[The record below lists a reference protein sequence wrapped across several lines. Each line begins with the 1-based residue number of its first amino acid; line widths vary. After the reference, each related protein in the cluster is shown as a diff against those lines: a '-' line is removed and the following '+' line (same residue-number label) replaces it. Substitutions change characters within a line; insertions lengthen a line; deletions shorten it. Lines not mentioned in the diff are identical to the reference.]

1 MQILH
6 LDPEQIQ
13 VVDRLR
19 AVDDDYVALLAESI
33 RQRGLDQPIRVTH
46 ADAAGFH
53 RLISGAHRLSAVRLL
68 GLETIPAIPFD
79 GPAIEAE
86 LMEVEENLI
95 RRELSELDRA
105 AFLAKHQALWQ
116 ALYPSTKAGGDR
128 RRKANP
134 HDADLKPH
142 PMAERFSAHIARKM
156 GMSEDVI
163 HRATRRYRELS
174 AAMRQRIAGTW
185 LADNGAAL
193 DALIGKKGRERPE
206 AERQA
211 LLDILLGEG
220 GPRSVADAERRLKRL
235 PPPDPAEGIQERLVA
250 AWGKA
255 PIRVQEGFFRFL
267 LGDAPTRRL
276 VERVMAEMDDA
287 EARAEG
293 ALLRALRGPTA
304 TEEMGEEA

>member
-19 AVDDDYVALLAESI
+19 AVDADYVALLAESI

-68 GLETIPAIPFD
+68 GLESIAAIPFD
-79 GPAIEAE
+79 GPALEAE
-86 LMEVEENLI
+86 LMEVEENLV

-128 RRKANP
+128 RRAKAQ
-134 HDADLKPH
+134 DELLAAH
-142 PMAERFSAHIARKM
+142 PMAERFSAHIARKI
-156 GMSEDVI
+156 GLSEPTVK
-163 HRATRRYRELS
+163 RATRRYRELS
-174 AAMRQRIAGTW
+174 IAMRSRIAGTW

-193 DALIGKKGRERPE
+193 DALIGKKGQERPD
-206 AERQA
+206 AERWQ

-220 GPRSVADAERRLKRL
+220 GPRSVAEAERRLKRL

-267 LGDAPTRRL
+267 LGDAATRRL
-276 VERVMAEMDDA
+276 AERVMAEMDEA

-293 ALLRALRGPTA
+293 ALLRALRAPA
-304 TEEMGEEA
+304 AREDMGDEA

>member
-19 AVDDDYVALLAESI
+19 AVDADYVALLAESI

-53 RLISGAHRLSAVRLL
+53 RLISGAHRLAAVRAL
-68 GLETIPAIPFD
+68 GLASIPAIPFD
-79 GPAIEAE
+79 GPALEAE
-86 LMEVEENLI
+86 LMEVEENLV
-95 RRELSELDRA
+95 RHELTELDRA

-128 RRKANP
+128 RKAKAQ
-134 HDADLKPH
+134 DELLTAH
-142 PMAERFSAHIARKM
+142 PMAERFTKRAALRT
-156 GMSEDVI
+156 GFSEPTI
-163 HRATRRYRELS
+163 FRAIRRYEQLS
-174 AAMRQRIAGTW
+174 MAMRQRIAGTW

-193 DALIGKKGRERPE
+193 DALIGGKGQERPE

-211 LLDILLGEG
+211 LLDILLSEG
-220 GPRSVADAERRLKRL
+220 GPRSVAEAERRLKRL

-267 LGDAPTRRL
+267 LGDAATRRL
-276 VERVMAEMDDA
+276 AERVMAEMDEA

-293 ALLRALRGPTA
+293 ALLRALRAPAA
-304 TEEMGEEA
+304 TEDMGEEA